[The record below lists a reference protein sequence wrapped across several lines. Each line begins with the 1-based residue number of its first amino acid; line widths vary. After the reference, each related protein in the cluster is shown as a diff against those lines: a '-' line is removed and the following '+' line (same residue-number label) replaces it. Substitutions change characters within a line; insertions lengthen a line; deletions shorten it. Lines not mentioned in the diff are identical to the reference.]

1 MTRRYRWLVLIVGII
16 VLATSAPASACSC
29 AQSDPRT
36 SLKAA
41 DAAIIGTLLSK
52 TPSGQWNADYTFRVD
67 EAVKGDF
74 GETVVIE
81 SANNGAACGLEVDI
95 GGQTGLFL
103 DGSESKG
110 WRSSLC
116 AQISPE
122 ELRAAARPM
131 PAPDGEGPIK
141 MLAGGK
147 WGEMGIVAL
156 DSEGR
161 TLAYGRRAGGSTV
174 ASVCPGSARFV
185 EVPWSGKN
193 RMVVRETSTLE
204 VVRTIALPDGRKAD
218 RVWCLD
224 QGGDNIVFASVRYR
238 EPLSKSWVYRLQGSS
253 LESLYE
259 GTATW
264 PNLVGDELFVTEGRY
279 GRKVGVVDLATG
291 EKAFL
296 AKVPRYAGGVSVSP
310 DGTRLAASAGGERET
325 LVSIHRNTSPATV
338 TTKDHGE
345 GMDGEMYWLD
355 DDSIAYL
362 PGGYDNS
369 KVKIFDADLNLESR
383 LDGYWYTLDEEL
395 LGSAAYG
402 MGWGGLYRAALPGG
416 PAELLREFPTPLM
429 MSVGMVPDEVH
440 AQNP

>member
-1 MTRRYRWLVLIVGII
+1 
-16 VLATSAPASACSC
+16 
-29 AQSDPRT
+29 
-36 SLKAA
+36 LKAA

-81 SANNGAACGLEVDI
+81 SANDGAACGLEVPV

-103 DGSESKG
+103 DGSHDKG

-122 ELRAAARPM
+122 ELREAARPL

-147 WGEMGIVAL
+147 WGDMGIVAL

-161 TLAYGRRAGGSTV
+161 TLAYGRRAGGSTI
-174 ASVCPGSARFV
+174 ADVCPGSTRFV
-185 EVPWSGKN
+185 EVPWRGDN
-193 RMVVRETSTLE
+193 RMVLRDTSTLE
-204 VVRTIALPDGRKAD
+204 VVETIALPDGRKAD

-224 QGGDNIVFASVRYR
+224 EGGDHIVFASVRYR
-238 EPLSKSWVYRLQGSS
+238 EPLSKSWVYRLQDGA
-253 LESLYE
+253 LEPLYQ

-279 GRKVGVVDLATG
+279 GRRVGVVDLATG
-291 EKAFL
+291 DKTFV
-296 AKVPRYAGGVSVSP
+296 AKVPRYPGGVSVSP
-310 DGTRLAASAGGERET
+310 DGTKLAASAGGDNET
-325 LVSIHRNTSPATV
+325 LISIDRSTSPATV
-338 TTKDHGE
+338 TMKDHGN

-355 DDSIAYL
+355 DDLIVYL
-362 PGGYDNS
+362 PGSYDNS
-369 KVKIFDADLNLESR
+369 RVKIFDADLDLESR
-383 LDGYWYTLDEEL
+383 LDGHWYTLDEEL
-395 LGSAAYG
+395 LGSTAYG
-402 MGWGGLYRAALPGG
+402 MGWGGLYRAPLPGG
-416 PAELLREFPTPLM
+416 PAELLREFPTTWM
-429 MSVGMVPDEVH
+429 YSVEVVRDEVH
-440 AQNP
+440 SQNP